1 MKLSLLDDDEIKAI
15 KADLQQATSLCAE
28 ASTSLKDN
36 NEKETLTLTCD
47 MIANGLMICTDFSN
61 AYHDNKTRASV
72 IMDEMSLLNYNLDIR
87 NINYKIGDNDII
99 TQADTAIEKLLY
111 KFMDQFEK
119 DNPQP
124 QSHVKSGMLLWDKTI
139 TGVACTIAFSFLQ
152 SAGISN
158 ASPENKGHVWQSI
171 VQCTDD
177 GFDVANCN
185 ASWISAVKKLPS
197 LLRDFK
203 YETFYECHEAGHF
216 SCKTL
221 TFNGEKRV
229 YPEIVGWR
237 AFENTTRDITIDTE
251 PVVSGSRG
259 SVGTTFNGQKVKLS
273 F

>member
-61 AYHDNKTRASV
+61 V
-72 IMDEMSLLNYNLDIR
+72 
-87 NINYKIGDNDII
+87 NYKIGDNDII